1 MRRTIIAHT
10 CLPFLMRT
18 GIWNHLCLNVCD
30 YMWSTCDG
38 IYPQSAAVMVE
49 LYEIYFSQICCWQ
62 NVFLIM
68 TNRAMDSSLSLLLPY
83 GNSSTCTSCKR
94 RWRVGGLWAEDDQ
107 VAWRGQHPEEAQ
119 GSYELAPA
127 WVKRAN
133 RIYSLINT
141 CPMTNAVFK
150 KQNKQKKT
158 SHFRNSYTFTAQK
171 CRLRWLKMLYFEQV
185 KMGWISWLMFM
196 INPRKNNSA
205 SLHLTAYNQLWHIP
219 PGSLVELELML
230 HDQVSDKRTYV
241 LTRRPL
247 LPQRLAYF
255 SQVLMSS
262 WGLMTSDLT
271 IRILCQSSTIRWQP

>member
-10 CLPFLMRT
+10 CLPFLMRS

-49 LYEIYFSQICCWQ
+49 LYEIYFSQSCCWQ

-68 TNRAMDSSLSLLLPY
+68 TNRAMDSSLSLLLPC

-158 SHFRNSYTFTAQK
+158 AILEIAILSQHKNAASGDWRCCTSSKSKWVEFH
-171 CRLRWLKMLYFEQV
+171 
-185 KMGWISWLMFM
+185 GWCSWLTQEKTTQLPCIWQRI
-196 INPRKNNSA
+196 INFDIFLLEA
-205 SLHLTAYNQLWHIP
+205 LWNW
-219 PGSLVELELML
+219 S
-230 HDQVSDKRTYV
+230 
-241 LTRRPL
+241 
-247 LPQRLAYF
+247 
-255 SQVLMSS
+255 
-262 WGLMTSDLT
+262 
-271 IRILCQSSTIRWQP
+271 